1 MFLLSWALSAPYAK
15 AQEEDWRIES
25 RPFASGAP
33 TAWKAVPDQSVRDA
47 TDRPVLLRKGIGLS
61 CLSRVFDVDLDS
73 TPGLEIVTVPG
84 NAAWRLTAVPVD
96 SALPDDDT
104 LLADCQAEGTCRRNV
119 KERMGLSG
127 RQRLL
132 VRLTMWGWGGS
143 DQQCLTLEKAG
154 FVAERS
160 ETDAD
165 GMSGLM
171 LTRHQAVLERA
182 ATIRPV
188 KQAHPSLRYRDAEKQ
203 LLRQRAYSDYRP
215 FAAAALATIDSIATE
230 KALPDVRLDS
240 ELLSGSQWRQY
251 PLRLAPPQAPA
262 LSPGKGWNLF
272 DRVPGED
279 SWRPLYWHLTSQLVI
294 GSALTD
300 DPVFAEQAKR
310 WALTVCRWKFWCQP
324 GYAYF
329 DFGTSYPLQNLCQW
343 YDIGYGRMSEEER
356 TEVREAIAQ
365 LAHGLYLN
373 ALTGHGS
380 IYNDLRGNHTAVSFC
395 GLGTAGLALIGEHAE
410 AAQWVA
416 LAEQFMLDAFAEHTS
431 GAWTESPCY
440 GNYGVSEWLRL
451 AELLRN
457 VTGRDHFQQPFLKRY
472 ADFSLMIS
480 DWEGRNLAYNQGG
493 EGSRWNHWI
502 FFCIAREWRYPEAQ
516 WLALFDLHDNP
527 TAYMGYGDAFW
538 WVDPSLQAVR
548 PTERNA
554 GRSFDDVG
562 VNVWRSG
569 WEDAATIVL
578 HHCGRKGQHKEQ
590 NMNHFTLYALG
601 QRCLPDGIGTTT
613 RDHNVP
619 VIAGRNQNNWGPGQ
633 TLMYHTDTRCGY
645 SLGDAS
651 QAYGCP
657 ARRHV
662 LYLREGLV
670 CLVDDL
676 DLGEAPAKTAE
687 FLLHPNGQ
695 TRVSGNVVKV
705 ESGDVVLRGL
715 FADLN
720 GTLLPVTV
728 NEREK
733 KRFATHDVIAT
744 RSEQGP
750 TRTVTF
756 LRFGPKNQIAE
767 APCTVEP
774 GAGYLDL
781 RCGPERWRLG
791 FGPGPI
797 VPEWSTDAGL
807 WLCRLDGGI
816 PSVVMAV
823 GTAADAPV
831 SIQARTE
838 TVAGTGCVSWPVK
851 DTRKGF
857 LERWLP
863 FLSP

>member
-1 MFLLSWALSAPYAK
+1 METPIMESCAPQRPVRRYSPRVRSAVMFLLSWALSAPYAK

-104 LLADCQAEGTCRRNV
+104 LLADFQAEGTCRRNV

-329 DFGTSYPLQNLCQW
+329 DFGTSYYYHRSVAELVVS
-343 YDIGYGRMSEEER
+343 RMPVSMS
-356 TEVREAIAQ
+356 
-365 LAHGLYLN
+365 LGLW
-373 ALTGHGS
+373 
-380 IYNDLRGNHTAVSFC
+380 SF
-395 GLGTAGLALIGEHAE
+395 LI
-410 AAQWVA
+410 V
-416 LAEQFMLDAFAEHTS
+416 
-431 GAWTESPCY
+431 
-440 GNYGVSEWLRL
+440 YGVCIPLGIKK
-451 AELLRN
+451 A
-457 VTGRDHFQQPFLKRY
+457 VRD
-472 ADFSLMIS
+472 
-480 DWEGRNLAYNQGG
+480 
-493 EGSRWNHWI
+493 GSRFDIISSTVI
-502 FFCIAREWRYPEAQ
+502 FSILVPQ
-516 WLALFDLHDNP
+516 I
-527 TAYMGYGDAFW
+527 G
-538 WVDPSLQAVR
+538 Q
-548 PTERNA
+548 
-554 GRSFDDVG
+554 
-562 VNVWRSG
+562 
-569 WEDAATIVL
+569 
-578 HHCGRKGQHKEQ
+578 CG
-590 NMNHFTLYALG
+590 
-601 QRCLPDGIGTTT
+601 
-613 RDHNVP
+613 
-619 VIAGRNQNNWGPGQ
+619 
-633 TLMYHTDTRCGY
+633 
-645 SLGDAS
+645 S
-651 QAYGCP
+651 
-657 ARRHV
+657 
-662 LYLREGLV
+662 
-670 CLVDDL
+670 
-676 DLGEAPAKTAE
+676 
-687 FLLHPNGQ
+687 
-695 TRVSGNVVKV
+695 
-705 ESGDVVLRGL
+705 
-715 FADLN
+715 
-720 GTLLPVTV
+720 
-728 NEREK
+728 
-733 KRFATHDVIAT
+733 
-744 RSEQGP
+744 P
-750 TRTVTF
+750 TR
-756 LRFGPKNQIAE
+756 A
-767 APCTVEP
+767 
-774 GAGYLDL
+774 
-781 RCGPERWRLG
+781 
-791 FGPGPI
+791 
-797 VPEWSTDAGL
+797 
-807 WLCRLDGGI
+807 
-816 PSVVMAV
+816 
-823 GTAADAPV
+823 
-831 SIQARTE
+831 
-838 TVAGTGCVSWPVK
+838 
-851 DTRKGF
+851 
-857 LERWLP
+857 
-863 FLSP
+863 